1 MSKAKKGDILQTKQP
16 MNPILIVAI
25 ILVIVAVLTYIIPA
39 GSFDRVENP
48 ETGYDTLDVDSFAFT
63 EGTPIK
69 PFDFFKS
76 LTVGMQ
82 SAAPIIFFLL
92 IIGGYFQ
99 VVESTG
105 ALKAALA
112 NMVKKLKGKEI
123 LLIPITVFVCGIVS
137 ATAGTWEEY
146 LALLPLFYVIFVSS
160 GFNSMTAMASVFCGA
175 GAGYA
180 GAMTNAFTVGV
191 AQTIAGVPM
200 FSGLSYRLIICL
212 VLCTIA
218 SVFIMIYAYRIKK
231 HPEKNDMKEIDDEH
245 HEPID
250 IENIPKMKTGQKL
263 TITVFALS
271 FIIVAVSVVKFG
283 FYMDEMAAIFVIAAL
298 LVAVICRMN
307 PNNFIDE
314 FLKGAAD
321 LVWIG
326 FLIGMCYSISTMMSD
341 AGILDTLVYY
351 AGNLLRGLNA
361 QVCACGMFVAQDL
374 LNFVIP
380 SGSGQAAVTM
390 PFMAPLGDM
399 MGVSRQTS
407 VLAFQM
413 GDAFTNLITPASGDT
428 MAALAICHIP
438 YKKWLKFVL
447 PLWLIWAVVA
457 MVFLAVAATIGY

>member
-1 MSKAKKGDILQTKQP
+1 MSKEKKGETLQAKEP
-16 MNPILIVAI
+16 MNPILIIAI
-25 ILVIVAVLTYIIPA
+25 ILVIVAALTYVIPA

-48 ETGYDTLDVDSFAFT
+48 DTGYDTLDVDSFEFT
-63 EGTPIK
+63 EGTPVS
-69 PFDFFKS
+69 PFNFFKS

-99 VVESTG
+99 IVESTG

-112 NMVKKLKGKEI
+112 NMVKKLRGKEI
-123 LLIPITVFVCGIVS
+123 LLIPITVFVCGLVS

-160 GFNSMTAMASVFCGA
+160 GFNSMVAMASVFCGA

-180 GAMTNAFTVGV
+180 GAITNAFTVGV
-191 AQTIAGVPM
+191 AQTIAEVPM

-218 SVFIMIYAYRIKK
+218 SIFIILYALRIRK

-250 IENIPKMKTGQKL
+250 IENIPKMTTSQKL
-263 TITVFALS
+263 SIITFGLS
-271 FIIVAVSVVKFG
+271 FVVVAVSVVKLG
-283 FYMDEMAAIFVIAAL
+283 FYMDEMAAIFVIASL
-298 LVAVICRMN
+298 LVGVFCKIK
-307 PNNFIDE
+307 PNNFIDI
-314 FLKGAAD
+314 FLKGASD
-321 LVWIG
+321 MVWIG

-351 AGNLLRGLNA
+351 TGNLLRGLDA
-361 QVCACGMFVAQDL
+361 KVCACGMFIVQDL

-438 YKKWLKFVL
+438 YKKWIKFVA
-447 PLWLIWAVVA
+447 PLWGIWIIAA
-457 MVFLAVAATIGY
+457 MVFLVIAVSIGY